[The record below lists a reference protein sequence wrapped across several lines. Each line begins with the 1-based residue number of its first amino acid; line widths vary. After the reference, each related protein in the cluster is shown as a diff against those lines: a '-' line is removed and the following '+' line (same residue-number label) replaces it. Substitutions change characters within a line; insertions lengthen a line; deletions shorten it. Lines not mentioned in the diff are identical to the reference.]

1 MRILMLAPTPFFAHR
16 GCHVRILEEIRA
28 LSAAGHEVELAT
40 YGLGEDV
47 PGIRTIRALRVPWYR
62 KLTAG
67 PSWHKFYLDALLFWS
82 AWRAVSRFRPDVLHA
97 HLHEGVFLAAP
108 IARLRR
114 IPLLADLQGSLTV
127 EMSDHGF
134 FARWRWGERLFARL
148 EGWINRAPNQIVVS
162 AEPVIAELSAARPD
176 GANRVTLLGDA
187 VDAEIFR
194 PDAETRRRERARLGV
209 AEDEVVIAYLGL
221 LTPYQGVDLLL
232 EVASRVVAAVPRVR
246 FLMMGFPNEDAYRD
260 RAEAAGLGAVMRF
273 TGRVRYEVA
282 PAFLAAADLAVS
294 PKLSATEGNGK
305 LLNYMAMGLPTVA
318 FDTPINRGILGD
330 LGVYARL
337 GDGDELAARLIDV
350 ARDSGRRAALAPLLR
365 RRAVEEFSWRARAR
379 QFEAVYERLL
389 GRPAEPRLLAAAGR
403 SPAE

>member
-16 GCHVRILEEIRA
+16 GCHVRILEEFRA
-28 LSAAGHEVELAT
+28 LTAAGHDVEICT

-47 PGIRTIRALRVPWYR
+47 AGVRTVRSVRVPWYR

-67 PSWHKFYLDALLFWS
+67 PSWHKFYLDALLFVT
-82 AWRAVSRFRPDVLHA
+82 AWRTAGRFRPDVIHA

-148 EGWINRAPNQIVVS
+148 EGWINRAPREIVVS
-162 AEPVIAELSAARPD
+162 AEPVIDELRAVGSV
-176 GANRVTLLGDA
+176 NVTLLGDG
-187 VDAEIFR
+187 VDADVFR
-194 PDAETRRRERARLGV
+194 PNPETRRRMRSRLGYG
-209 AEDEVVIAYLGL
+209 DDDVVIAYLGL

-232 EVASRVVAAVPRVR
+232 EIVPRVVEAVPAAR
-246 FLMMGFPNEDAYRD
+246 FLVMGFPNEDAYRA
-260 RAEAAGLGAVMRF
+260 RAEAAGLGSVVRF
-273 TGRVRYEVA
+273 TGRVRYEDA
-282 PAFLAAADLAVS
+282 PDHIGIGDVAVS

-305 LLNYMAMGLPTVA
+305 LLNYMAMGVPTVA

-330 LGVYARL
+330 VGVYARL
-337 GDGDELAARLIDV
+337 GDRDELAARLIEL
-350 ARDSGRRAALAPLLR
+350 ARDGARRAQLSRDLR
-365 RRAVEEFSWRARAR
+365 RRAVEHFSWRARAR
-379 QFEAVYERLL
+379 QFEAVYERLRG
-389 GRPAEPRLLAAAGR
+389 GRSEPRLLAAA
-403 SPAE
+403 E